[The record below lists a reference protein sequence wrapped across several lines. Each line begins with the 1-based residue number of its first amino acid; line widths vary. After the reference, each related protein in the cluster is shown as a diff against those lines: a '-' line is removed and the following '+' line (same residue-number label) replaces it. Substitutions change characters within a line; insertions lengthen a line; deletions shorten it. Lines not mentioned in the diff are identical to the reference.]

1 MSANLRP
8 DLTDGTVL
16 AYKTRATACD
26 REVGFGTE
34 GRRHESA
41 SFSSRNTAVMLCMDD
56 CRGRNLCRHVTIA
69 KTGGGPIL
77 RRKLMRMSN
86 AIPAAN
92 SLFVVFGG
100 GT

>member
-16 AYKTRATACD
+16 AYKTRVTARD
-26 REVGFGTE
+26 RKVGFGAE
-34 GRRHESA
+34 GRLRQSA
-41 SFSSRNTAVMLCMDD
+41 FFSSRNTAVMLCMDD
-56 CRGRNLCRHVTIA
+56 CQGRNLCPNGTIA
-69 KTGGGPIL
+69 KSGGGPIL

>member
-16 AYKTRATACD
+16 AYKTRVTARD
-26 REVGFGTE
+26 RKVGFGAE
-34 GRRHESA
+34 GRRRESA
-41 SFSSRNTAVMLCMDD
+41 FFWPRNTAVMLCMDD
-56 CRGRNLCRHVTIA
+56 CRRRNLCRHCTIA

-77 RRKLMRMSN
+77 RRKLMRLSN